1 MELAD
6 FDVTRNLP
14 QDLMHVL
21 LEGVFPYHL
30 EQLLNYVVN
39 ELSLLT
45 ISQINSRV
53 LDFPYAY
60 FSEKPSALNN
70 LSLMGTQSAT
80 QMWQLFHILP
90 FVIGSD
96 MPNNDPHYECFM
108 MLTDMASI
116 LFSPIIA
123 KGQIPFLRL
132 LIKEYLERFTTL
144 YPGRPLTPKFHYL
157 VHTPSL
163 ILRYTGN

>member
-70 LSLMGTQSAT
+70 LSLMGTQSGIIILLSIVHYYYSSYYL
-80 QMWQLFHILP
+80 QLLRCGNYFTFFHLSLEVTCQI
-90 FVIGSD
+90 
-96 MPNNDPHYECFM
+96 MT
-108 MLTDMASI
+108 LTMNV
-116 LFSPIIA
+116 L
-123 KGQIPFLRL
+123 
-132 LIKEYLERFTTL
+132 
-144 YPGRPLTPKFHYL
+144 
-157 VHTPSL
+157 
-163 ILRYTGN
+163 